1 MPRLVLFRHAKSAW
15 DDPDLPDID
24 RPLAR
29 RGRLAASLMGT
40 WLGEEGLRPDLVLIS
55 PALRTRETWRRAA
68 AAAGFEPPA
77 RIRAIPE
84 LYMAEPDAAL
94 AILHHEAGAPRE
106 DDGTAPPETV
116 LMLGHEP
123 GTGALLRRLHDGRAD
138 ARLSRAFEKF
148 PTAAVAVLDLPRPWA
163 ETGWGQGRFSLFAT
177 PKDLV

>member
-29 RGRLAASLMGT
+29 RGRLAAALMGGY
-40 WLGEEGLRPDLVLIS
+40 LAEEGLAPDLVLLS
-55 PALRTRETWRRAA
+55 PALRTRETWARAA

-77 RIRAIPE
+77 RVKIVSD
-84 LYMAEPDAAL
+84 LYMADPQTAR
-94 AILHHEAGAPRE
+94 AILAEEGGA
-106 DDGTAPPETV
+106 AATV
-116 LMLGHEP
+116 LVLGHEP

-138 ARLSRAFEKF
+138 PPLTRAFEKF
-148 PTAAVAVLDLPRPWA
+148 PTAAVAALDLPGPWSQ
-163 ETGWGQGRFSLFAT
+163 TGWGEAAFALFAA